1 MAHREHAR
9 VVWTLHEVG
18 QRRHHAFAHLHLP
31 LAAKVAVE
39 ITPRALGHKHH
50 ALGLKVA
57 KEPLAQAVQT
67 LVSKAR
73 PQVGD
78 SLLGAVQR

>member
-1 MAHREHAR
+1 MAHREDAR
-9 VVWTLHEVG
+9 VVRASHEVG
-18 QRRHHAFAHLHLP
+18 QRRYHAFAHLHLP
-31 LAAKVAVE
+31 LTAKVAVE
-39 ITPRALGHKHH
+39 IAPRALGHQHH

-57 KEPLAQAVQT
+57 KEPLTQAIQT